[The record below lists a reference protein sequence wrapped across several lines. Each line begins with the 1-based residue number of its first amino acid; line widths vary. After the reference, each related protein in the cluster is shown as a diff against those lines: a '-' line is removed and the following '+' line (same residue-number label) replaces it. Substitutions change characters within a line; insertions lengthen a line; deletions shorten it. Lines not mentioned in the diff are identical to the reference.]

1 MEHLRWLLLP
11 IITYKKRNNK
21 FSKATTVILLS
32 IESSF
37 PDTSNYRL
45 KMQYVLERPTTLFY
59 TQTRWLGAGLQ
70 TFNFTV
76 LRDSNVRVF
85 L

>member
-21 FSKATTVILLS
+21 FSKVNTVILLS

-37 PDTSNYRL
+37 PDTFNYRL
-45 KMQYVLERPTTLFY
+45 KMQYVLDRPTTLFY
-59 TQTRWLGAGLQ
+59 TQTRWH
-70 TFNFTV
+70 T
-76 LRDSNVRVF
+76 
-85 L
+85 